1 MEGFE
6 NLISRLN
13 NNMRTKY
20 SEQEIRSMKPSNEK
34 TIPCECYACNN
45 IFYISREMALKF
57 YFKCKQPRLNQTC
70 SIKCKGEI
78 TRKRIEVTCFQCNK
92 NFYKLPKEIKKHP
105 NNFCT
110 QSCAATYN
118 NTHKTKGYRRSKLE
132 VYLEKE
138 LTLIY
143 PDIEF
148 HFNRKDTINSELDVY
163 IPSMKLA
170 FELNGIFHYEPIYGE
185 IQLNKIQNNDNRKY
199 QACLERNIELCI
211 IDTSKLSYFKEKNAK
226 PYLDIVCNIINK
238 KIALGEFESPRGVL
252 PNTF

>member
-1 MEGFE
+1 
-6 NLISRLN
+6 
-13 NNMRTKY
+13 MRTKY
-20 SEQEIRSMKPSNEK
+20 SEQEIRAMEPSNEK

-45 IFYISREMALKF
+45 IFYISRNDALK
-57 YFKCKQPRLNQTC
+57 YFFNSKIKRMFKTC
-70 SIKCKGEI
+70 SLKCKGEI
-78 TRKRIEVTCFQCNK
+78 KRKSIEVVCMQCNK
-92 NFYKLPKEIKKHP
+92 SFYKKSKDIKKSP
-105 NNFCT
+105 NSFCDS
-110 QSCAATYN
+110 SCAATYN

-163 IPSMKLA
+163 IPSLKLA

-199 QACLERNIELCI
+199 QACIERNIELCI

-226 PYLDIVCNIINK
+226 PYLDIVCNIINIK
-238 KIALGEFESPRGVL
+238 LSHWSDS
-252 PNTF
+252 N